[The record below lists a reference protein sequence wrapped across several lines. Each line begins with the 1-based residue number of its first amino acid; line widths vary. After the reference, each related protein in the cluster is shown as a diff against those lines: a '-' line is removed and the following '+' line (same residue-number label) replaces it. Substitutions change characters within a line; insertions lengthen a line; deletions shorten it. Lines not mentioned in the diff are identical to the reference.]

1 MRVSITAFV
10 TFCLVSAA
18 SATTTTDVSSEN
30 NTLERLFQSWAV
42 HHGRN
47 YADKEEHESRKA
59 IWMDNHEFIEKHNS
73 SQKGKS
79 SFTLGHNQFSDM
91 TLEEYHQ
98 HNFLGSYFPGVVRT
112 GETISVDDLLAEK
125 KNDENNHKNV
135 STSRRLGRATLT
147 SKAPEYPESKD
158 WVKDG
163 AVTEIKNQGH
173 CGSCWAFSTIGA
185 IEGARAVQHKIL
197 ESLSEQQLVDCDTT
211 RDHGCQGGLM
221 DNAFTY
227 DENSKGLCSL
237 KDYPYVGYKHI
248 FFGCSQYSA
257 ECKPQ
262 PFTKVVKYEDVA
274 HTEPALKE
282 AISKQPVSVAI
293 NAATREFQLYNSG
306 VFEPDEC
313 DGRVDHGVL
322 AVGYGTTD
330 DNKGYWL
337 IKNSWGTA
345 WGEDG
350 YVKMSINNNNEPGVG
365 QCGINQVASRPQVAQ
380 A

>member
-1 MRVSITAFV
+1 MDIMSFV
-10 TFCLVSAA
+10 
-18 SATTTTDVSSEN
+18 
-30 NTLERLFQSWAV
+30 
-42 HHGRN
+42 
-47 YADKEEHESRKA
+47 
-59 IWMDNHEFIEKHNS
+59 EFIEQHNR
-73 SQKGKS
+73 QGKA
-79 SFTLGHNQFSDM
+79 FTLGHNQFSDM

-112 GETISVDDLLAEK
+112 GETISVNDLLAEK
-125 KNDENNHKNV
+125 ATDKA
-135 STSRRLGRATLT
+135 SSSFSRRLGTT
-147 SKAPEYPESKD
+147 KNDTTKPEYPESKN

-197 ESLSEQQLVDCDTT
+197 ESLSEQQLVDCDTR

-237 KDYPYVGYKHI
+237 EDYPYVGYKHI

-257 ECKPQ
+257 ECKPR
-262 PFTKVVKYEDVA
+262 PFTKVVKYEDVE

-293 NAATREFQLYNSG
+293 NAATVSHFTYFFSPFHTCVTFANYETIFLFLLFFLLYRGNSNSIMRESLNLMSVMEELIMVCWLLDMDPLMTTKDTG
-306 VFEPDEC
+306 SL
-313 DGRVDHGVL
+313 RT
-322 AVGYGTTD
+322 VGEVS
-330 DNKGYWL
+330 L
-337 IKNSWGTA
+337 
-345 WGEDG
+345 
-350 YVKMSINNNNEPGVG
+350 
-365 QCGINQVASRPQVAQ
+365 SRP
-380 A
+380 

>member
-1 MRVSITAFV
+1 MRVSITAFL
-10 TFCLVSAA
+10 TYCLVSSANA
-18 SATTTTDVSSEN
+18 STTEVNEVS
-30 NTLERLFQSWAV
+30 LESVFRSWAV
-42 HHGRN
+42 EHGRN
-47 YADKEEHESRKA
+47 YADKDEHESRMK
-59 IWMDNHEFIEKHNS
+59 IWMDNHEFIEQHNS
-73 SQKGKS
+73 QGK

-91 TLEEYHQ
+91 TLDEYHQ
-98 HNFLGSYFPGVVRT
+98 HNFLGRYFPGVVRT

-125 KNDENNHKNV
+125 KEEKQSS
-135 STSRRLGRATLT
+135 STSRRLGNASSTT
-147 SKAPEYPESKD
+147 KPEYPESKD

-163 AVTEIKNQGH
+163 AVTEIKNQGR

-185 IEGARAVQHKIL
+185 IEGARAVEHNIL

-257 ECKPQ
+257 ECKPR
-262 PFTKVVKYEDVA
+262 PFTKVVKYEDVE

-282 AISKQPVSVAI
+282 SISKQPTSVAI
-293 NAATREFQLYNSG
+293 NAATREFQLYQGG

-322 AVGYGTTD
+322 AVGYGTSD

-337 IKNSWGTA
+337 IKNSWGTS
-345 WGEDG
+345 WGDDG
-350 YVKMSINNNNEPGVG
+350 YIKMSIANNNDPGVG
-365 QCGINQVASRPQVAQ
+365 QCGINQVASRPQVAKE
-380 A
+380 

>member
-10 TFCLVSAA
+10 TFCLVSASA
-18 SATTTTDVSSEN
+18 SVSSTEVNEN
-30 NTLERLFQSWAV
+30 SLEGLFQSWAV
-42 HHGRN
+42 QHGRN
-47 YADKEEHESRKA
+47 YADKEEHESRRA
-59 IWMDNHEFIEKHNS
+59 IWMDNHEFIEQHNR
-73 SQKGKS
+73 QGKA
-79 SFTLGHNQFSDM
+79 FTLGHNQFSDM

-112 GETISVDDLLAEK
+112 GETISVNDLLAEK
-125 KNDENNHKNV
+125 ATNKA
-135 STSRRLGRATLT
+135 SSSFSRRLGTT
-147 SKAPEYPESKD
+147 KNDTTKPEYPESKN

-197 ESLSEQQLVDCDTT
+197 ESLSEQQLVDCDTR

-237 KDYPYVGYKHI
+237 EDYPYVGYKHI

-257 ECKPQ
+257 ECKPR
-262 PFTKVVKYEDVA
+262 PFTKVVKYEDVE

-293 NAATREFQLYNSG
+293 NAATREFQLYNEG

-322 AVGYGTTD
+322 AVGYGSTD

-337 IKNSWGTA
+337 IKNSWGTS

-365 QCGINQVASRPQVAQ
+365 QCGINQVASRPQVAEE
-380 A
+380 